1 MASAVTT
8 TEKSRAGYGQ
18 LLRTPGALSFLLP
31 GFAARQ
37 PFAMLTIGIVLLVQ
51 HTTGSFGS
59 AGLVAAVTGVSMA
72 LFAPQMGKLAD
83 RFGQSAVL
91 VPVVLAHSAAVGALT
106 ALALLGAPL
115 WALAL
120 AAVPAGASV
129 PQVGPMV
136 RARWAARLEGDR
148 AHLLPTAAAFESVT
162 DEFTFVVGPVLATFL
177 CTQVHPAAGL
187 ITEATLTLLGGLLF
201 AAQRGTQPKPV
212 GRTALAGEQHTSALS
227 VPGVRVLIV
236 AFLGIGAVFGGMQ
249 VSLAAFSEEIGNPGA
264 NGLLY
269 GVFAAG
275 NMIAGIACGAIAW
288 KIGPR
293 RRLILGYAGLTAAAS
308 VLWAV
313 NSAVLLGALGLV
325 VGLCIAPALITGY
338 TMVERLVPAASRTE
352 AFTWLTGAVAFGQAA
367 AVTVAG
373 RLTDAHGA
381 HAGFLVPLAATALA
395 LVTVVALRARLAPKA
410 PSRVVG
416 GSGAEEAAEAPEA
429 SGPSGAAASA
439 APSGTSP
446 SAAAPSAAVRKP
458 QAGRVTRVDRDPVE
472 RGSSRSSSGA
482 AGQGPQAA
490 GERGIGH
497 RVPVTVD

>member
-1 MASAVTT
+1 MTSAVTT
-8 TEKSRAGYGQ
+8 DTSARPGYGQ

-37 PFAMLTIGIVLLVQ
+37 PFAMLTISIVLLVQ

-59 AGLVAAVTGVSMA
+59 AGIIAAVTGVSMA

-83 RFGQSAVL
+83 RIGQSRVL
-91 VPVVLAHSAAVGALT
+91 VPVVLAHAASVSALT

-136 RARWAARLEGDR
+136 RSRWAAKLEGSP
-148 AHLLPTAAAFESVT
+148 LLPTAAAFESVT

-177 CTQVHPAAGL
+177 CTAIHPSAGL
-187 ITEATLTLLGGLLF
+187 ITEATLTIVGGLLF
-201 AAQRGTQPKPV
+201 AAQRSTQPKPV
-212 GRTALAGEQHTSALS
+212 ARRADGGKHASALS
-227 VPGVRVLIV
+227 FPGLRVLIV
-236 AFLGIGAVFGGMQ
+236 AFMGIGAVFGGMQ

-275 NMIAGIACGAIAW
+275 NMVAGIAMGAIAW

-293 RRLILGYAGLTAAAS
+293 RRLILGYIGLTAAAS
-308 VLWAV
+308 VLWAA
-313 NSAVLLGALGLV
+313 NSAILLGALGLV

-338 TMVERLVPAASRTE
+338 TMIEQLIPAASRTE
-352 AFTWLTGAVAFGQAA
+352 AFTWLTGAVAFGQAG

-373 RLTDAHGA
+373 RLTDAHGSSY
-381 HAGFLVPLAATALA
+381 GFLVPLVATAVA
-395 LVTVVALRARLAPKA
+395 LVTLVALRSKLTPNA
-410 PSRVVG
+410 PSRVVN
-416 GSGAEEAAEAPEA
+416 SSATAP
-429 SGPSGAAASA
+429 AAASA
-439 APSGTSP
+439 PS
-446 SAAAPSAAVRKP
+446 SAAARD
-458 QAGRVTRVDRDPVE
+458 RVNE
-472 RGSSRSSSGA
+472 RGL
-482 AGQGPQAA
+482 
-490 GERGIGH
+490 GH